1 MELATE
7 CTHLWFPSIP
17 NPTRLFLV
25 AHGPPTEYSWLKV
38 RTTNNGGDGFGDRF
52 ELGADGC
59 GMPCSSSIAVSSI
72 AGVGLGMLSVH
83 DLYGN
88 MQFGMDCIVIIT
100 VSMPCT
106 VSQLHYI
113 VARLFLII
121 ILHRVESQY

>member
-1 MELATE
+1 MPGRHKIVRKRENSLTTMELATE

-59 GMPCSSSIAVSSI
+59 GMPCSSSIV
-72 AGVGLGMLSVH
+72 AGVGLGMLSVRKTRNS
-83 DLYGN
+83 DR
-88 MQFGMDCIVIIT
+88 IV
-100 VSMPCT
+100 S
-106 VSQLHYI
+106 
-113 VARLFLII
+113 
-121 ILHRVESQY
+121 

>member
-25 AHGPPTEYSWLKV
+25 GHGPPTEYSWLKV

-59 GMPCSSSIAVSSI
+59 GMPCSSSIVVSVLRGEFGDAI
-72 AGVGLGMLSVH
+72 GTE
-83 DLYGN
+83 N
-88 MQFGMDCIVIIT
+88 TQFGTDCITVCDPILLECIVI
-100 VSMPCT
+100 VSEPW
-106 VSQLHYI
+106 
-113 VARLFLII
+113 
-121 ILHRVESQY
+121 